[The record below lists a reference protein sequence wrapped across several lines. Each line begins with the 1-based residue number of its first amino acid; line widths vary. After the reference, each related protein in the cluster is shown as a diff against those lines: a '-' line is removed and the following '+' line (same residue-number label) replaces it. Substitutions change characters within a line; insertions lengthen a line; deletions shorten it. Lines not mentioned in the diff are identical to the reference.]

1 MNRVAEREPQ
11 TANGDHPR
19 FFSAVGPPSS
29 VRVQSAVRSAVAG
42 VLALVLVGCNSSTK
56 RTPGIS
62 LISESFIIRVTSEPL
77 PPHARE
83 RNLYKV
89 TVLDRKT
96 NQPIENGE
104 GRIFATSRDA
114 VNVWDGLAA
123 GPEVGVYYGTLNFI
137 TAGDWALAVQFRR
150 DSTQRL
156 ERVDWMQDVRAEREA
171 IP

>member
-1 MNRVAEREPQ
+1 MRA
-11 TANGDHPR
+11 
-19 FFSAVGPPSS
+19 SAL
-29 VRVQSAVRSAVAG
+29 R
-42 VLALVLVGCNSSTK
+42 VLVAVFAVVASAACNSTTK

-62 LISESFIIRVTSEPL
+62 LISESFTMRITSDPL

-89 TVLDRKT
+89 VVLDRKT

-114 VNVWDGLAA
+114 VNIWDGLTP
-123 GPEVGVYYGTLNFI
+123 GPEVGTYYANLNFI
-137 TAGDWALAVQFRR
+137 TAGDWAVAVQFRR

-156 ERVDWMQDVRAEREA
+156 ERVDWMQDVRAEREEGS
-171 IP
+171 

>member
-1 MNRVAEREPQ
+1 VKTLAACGLRLARLLHSRPSPDFWAAHRPQ
-11 TANGDHPR
+11 AASRNILI
-19 FFSAVGPPSS
+19 ALLII
-29 VRVQSAVRSAVAG
+29 AAVA
-42 VLALVLVGCNSSTK
+42 GCNSSTK

-62 LISESFIIRVTSEPL
+62 LISESFIIRVTSDPV

-89 TVLDRKT
+89 VVLDRKT

-114 VNVWDGLAA
+114 VNVWDGLAP
-123 GPEVGVYYGTLNFI
+123 GPEVGTYYGTLNFI
-137 TAGDWALAVQFRR
+137 TAGDWAVAVQFRR

-156 ERVDWMQDVRAEREA
+156 ERVDWMQDVRAERESTS
-171 IP
+171 

>member
-1 MNRVAEREPQ
+1 MMLTVA
-11 TANGDHPR
+11 
-19 FFSAVGPPSS
+19 
-29 VRVQSAVRSAVAG
+29 
-42 VLALVLVGCNSSTK
+42 CNSSTK

-62 LISESFIIRVTSEPL
+62 LISESFIIRVTSDPL

-114 VNVWDGLAA
+114 VNIWDGLMP

-137 TAGDWALAVQFRR
+137 TAGDWAVAVQFRR
-150 DSTQRL
+150 DSTHRL
-156 ERVDWMQDVRAEREA
+156 ERVDWMQDVRAEREGTS
-171 IP
+171 